1 MKPFSKKTKQELILE
16 LNIEFN
22 GNLAQMADN
31 YNRTVDE
38 LLSAMKTTKL
48 KGLKVYEFY
57 FKGSNKVHFAI
68 AKSKKALSDYYLNN
82 VGKIYLRKDIE
93 IDETL
98 GFADVITGDGFPAKT
113 LEEILND

>member
-1 MKPFSKKTKQELILE
+1 MK
-16 LNIEFN
+16 
-22 GNLAQMADN
+22 A
-31 YNRTVDE
+31 
-38 LLSAMKTTKL
+38 TKL
-48 KGLKVYEFY
+48 KGLKVYEFC

-82 VGKIYLRKDIE
+82 VLKIYLRKDIE

-98 GFADVITGDGFPAKT
+98 WFADVITGNENGFPAKT